1 MDVHE
6 AIRSRRSV
14 SRMAPDPIPRETV
27 QRLLDAAVLA
37 PNHYQTQPWR
47 FVVLTGAARATLGA
61 AQEAALRRLLPDPN
75 SPAAAADLAKERAK
89 PLRSPVVIVAAAEP
103 QTGPKIEWIEEI
115 AAASAAVQN
124 LLLAAQAEGLASIWR
139 TGATAYAPEVK
150 AALGLSETAQ
160 VLGFLYLGYPDVAQ
174 PPAPRA
180 PRPVPA
186 TWLGWDESGSEQS
199 GEAPA

>member
-14 SRMAPDPIPRETV
+14 SRMAPDPVPRETV

-47 FVVLTGAARATLGA
+47 FVVLTGAARTALGE

-75 SPAAAADLAKERAK
+75 SPASAADLAKERAK

-115 AAASAAVQN
+115 AAVSAAVQN
-124 LLLAAQAEGLASIWR
+124 LLLAARAEGLASIWR

-150 AALGLSETAQ
+150 AALGLNETAQ
-160 VLGFLYLGYPDVAQ
+160 VLGFVYLGYSDVSQ
-174 PPAPRA
+174 PPAPRV
-180 PRPVPA
+180 PRPAPA
-186 TWLGWDESGSEQS
+186 AWLGWDEAVSDAAST
-199 GEAPA
+199 APA